1 MSTKVDAVKHIL
13 EAIGLD
19 EDAVKFLVNEQKIN
33 NFRRLV
39 TMPEDTLKE
48 LEASSLDLLT
58 RADVNEIRNLAHW
71 DKEFYRKNEQCP
83 TVTKSNRIHTRDS
96 CLYRFQCDGTLN
108 TNVCTI

>member
-1 MSTKVDAVKHIL
+1 MDNKMSTKVDAVKHIL

-48 LEASSLDLLT
+48 MEMLSRDLT
-58 RADVNEIRNLAHW
+58 RADVNEIR
-71 DKEFYRKNEQCP
+71 
-83 TVTKSNRIHTRDS
+83 
-96 CLYRFQCDGTLN
+96 TLSH
-108 TNVCTI
+108 CT